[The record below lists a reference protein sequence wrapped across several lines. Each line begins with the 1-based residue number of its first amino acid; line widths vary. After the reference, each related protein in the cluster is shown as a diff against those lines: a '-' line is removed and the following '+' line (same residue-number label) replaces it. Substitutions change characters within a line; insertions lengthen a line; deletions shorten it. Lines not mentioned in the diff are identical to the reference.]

1 MRRLC
6 SVAALLPSLLLLT
19 ACGGGSS
26 TTSSSFTPSAVV
38 STPTTTPNST
48 SSGSTGTTSTS
59 GTGSTGTAS
68 TGTTGTTGSTG
79 SASNN
84 SSSLL
89 PSIPSTAT
97 VFDAIQ
103 NTTNAWSDCSD
114 CAGGTVTS
122 AYSTT
127 PFLATPSLSGSSRQ
141 FFVGGPAWASALWIH
156 KVGAQNQASHFLW
169 DFYVY
174 FDAASASGVWS
185 AEYDF
190 WQSIGGQKLMMGTQ
204 CVFGT
209 NEWDVWDSRN
219 NRWVNTSIACP
230 RFSAGAWHHLEL
242 YAERISP
249 TQYRFNTLFVDA
261 QPFTINRVFDTEPTD
276 WSDDMGVQW
285 QLDQNGNGTALTEWV
300 DRVKLTV
307 W

>member
-1 MRRLC
+1 MRKRCWLTAVC
-6 SVAALLPSLLLLT
+6 VTTSLLT
-19 ACGGGSS
+19 ACGGRSS
-26 TTSSSFTPSAVV
+26 VTSSPVTPSAIV
-38 STPTTTPNST
+38 STPSATPNST
-48 SSGSTGTTSTS
+48 GTSTGTTSTS
-59 GTGSTGTAS
+59 GTGTTDSTCS
-68 TGTTGTTGSTG
+68 TT
-79 SASNN
+79 
-84 SSSLL
+84 SSLL

-209 NEWDVWDSRN
+209 DEWDVWDSRN

-230 RFSAGAWHHLEL
+230 RFTAGAWHHLEL

-285 QLDQNGNGTALTEWV
+285 QLDQNGNGTALSEWV
-300 DRVKLTV
+300 DKVKLTV